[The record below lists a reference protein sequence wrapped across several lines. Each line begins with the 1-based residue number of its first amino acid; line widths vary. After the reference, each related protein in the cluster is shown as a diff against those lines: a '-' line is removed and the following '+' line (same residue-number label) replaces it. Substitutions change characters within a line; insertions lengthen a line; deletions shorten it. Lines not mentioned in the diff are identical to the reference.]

1 MKPLKEQQSTTIEKR
16 ESLPH
21 YMTEVHRIDV
31 LGFHCPV
38 PVHEARKAL
47 KTMDEGHV
55 LELVS
60 DDPETLHDIPALI
73 ARLNA
78 TLESVEENSGE
89 YTFRIINSVD
99 SPRIATIRMDENI
112 PADAHLPTSNGD
124 FRIRVFHE
132 ENGLDHVALTL
143 GDMEGPDPLLVRV
156 HSECLTGDAF
166 SSLRCDCGPQLDAG
180 LQEIAERGWGALI
193 YLRQEGRGIGLHAKI
208 QAYHLQDKGADTL
221 DANLHLGLPG
231 DARDYEIAAEILK
244 SIGAT
249 RISLLTNNPDKVK
262 QLQEHGI
269 NVVERKS
276 LIVGIGESNKDY
288 LKTKLE
294 RMGHEIEEAEL
305 DG

>member
-47 KTMDEGHV
+47 KTMDDGHV

-73 ARLNA
+73 ARLNV

-99 SPRIATIRMDENI
+99 SPPITTIRMDENI
-112 PADAHLPTSNGD
+112 PADAHLPTSHGD

-294 RMGHEIEEAEL
+294 RMGHEIKESEL